1 METRNVT
8 ETPPKQRK
16 YVSARDKRSSAVV
29 VVFRYKA
36 ECGEYNS
43 FRSLRA
49 LLQLLI
55 ARVFIHPRTFLFP
68 SFCLFAVVDD

>member
-1 METRNVT
+1 METRNIR

-16 YVSARDKRSSAVV
+16 TCPARDKRSSAVV

-36 ECGEYNS
+36 ECGEDFS

-49 LLQLLI
+49 
-55 ARVFIHPRTFLFP
+55 H
-68 SFCLFAVVDD
+68 CYNY

>member
-29 VVFRYKA
+29 VVMR
-36 ECGEYNS
+36 
-43 FRSLRA
+43 
-49 LLQLLI
+49 
-55 ARVFIHPRTFLFP
+55 
-68 SFCLFAVVDD
+68 

>member
-1 METRNVT
+1 METKGSIVTMETRNVR

-49 LLQLLI
+49 
-55 ARVFIHPRTFLFP
+55 H
-68 SFCLFAVVDD
+68 CYNY